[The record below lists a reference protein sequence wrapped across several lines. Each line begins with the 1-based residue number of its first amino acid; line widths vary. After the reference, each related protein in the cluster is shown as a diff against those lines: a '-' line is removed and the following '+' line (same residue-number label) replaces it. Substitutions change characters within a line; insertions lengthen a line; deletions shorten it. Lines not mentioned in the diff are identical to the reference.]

1 MTKRRKHG
9 LYLLLI
15 AIPIGIYGALN
26 FKLGGVSSTT
36 EAIGVAISSTFG
48 LTFIVGGLVMLLT
61 KKSLGIFNPDDK
73 GRGEDLL
80 ASQTKVGDPPI
91 SLALNET
98 PSDFDPDE
106 AKEQNQK
113 AIDDLVLKT
122 TDHAIKSIK
131 SLTKR
136 GKPMA
141 KAKTKTT
148 NNAGSVELFQR
159 EDELF
164 ARKKELAKLTKEV
177 DSEITEVQDNIMGKG
192 WIDKGNGWE
201 YPKPK

>member
-1 MTKRRKHG
+1 MTERRKHG

-15 AIPIGIYGALN
+15 AIPIGAYGALN
-26 FKLGGVSSTT
+26 FQIGGASSTAS
-36 EAIGVAISSTFG
+36 AIGVAVSATFG
-48 LTFIVGGLVMLLT
+48 LSFIVGGLVMLVT
-61 KKSLGIFNPDDK
+61 KKSLGIWNPDDK

-80 ASQTKVGDPPI
+80 ASQTKVGDSPI
-91 SLALNET
+91 LNKKKIE
-98 PSDFDPDE
+98 
-106 AKEQNQK
+106 EQNTK
-113 AIDDLVLKT
+113 ALDEVVLKT
-122 TDHAIKSIK
+122 TDHVIK
-131 SLTKR
+131 SLTKG

-141 KAKTKTT
+141 KAKTKITK
-148 NNAGSVELFQR
+148 NAGSVELFQR

-177 DSEITEVQDNIMGKG
+177 DSEITEVQDSIMGKG